1 MIKGFTKSLMYESLI
16 FYKRGFMAH
25 KEQILIEN
33 EKQAN
38 YVVAKVMRIVFI
50 FFTLLYVLNVIGVF
64 VVNQTVMTVSYLV
77 GSFFL
82 FLPTILLR
90 FFQKNYI
97 LIKIVNIFVAVAFIT
112 LLSATL
118 TYHVIVFY
126 AFPIAISS
134 LYFSKRL
141 NICTT
146 ILTVIGVSI
155 GQIAA
160 FFLDTV
166 QDKNFVQ
173 LYNVIVF
180 GIIPRAV
187 ILSALAAIATM
198 ISTRATVL
206 LKKLLKAESELKKT
220 HKEMIIGFATLVEN
234 KDGSTG
240 GHIKRTSTYVKLL
253 ATELKKRGIY
263 DDILTEDYLENLCQ
277 AAPMHDIGKIAV
289 PDIILQKPAK
299 LSPEEFEIIKQ
310 HSANG
315 GKIIKETFARMH
327 HDTAYTRIAYDV
339 AKYHHEKWN
348 GKGYP
353 KGLRQDEIPLCAR
366 IMAIADVFDAVSED
380 RCYRAAMPLEQCFKI
395 IEEGRG
401 EDFEPIL
408 VDVFLDI
415 KDEIIEG
422 YNSYIR

>member
-1 MIKGFTKSLMYESLI
+1 MC
-16 FYKRGFMAH
+16 
-25 KEQILIEN
+25 
-33 EKQAN
+33 
-38 YVVAKVMRIVFI
+38 
-50 FFTLLYVLNVIGVF
+50 
-64 VVNQTVMTVSYLV
+64 
-77 GSFFL
+77 
-82 FLPTILLR
+82 
-90 FFQKNYI
+90 
-97 LIKIVNIFVAVAFIT
+97 

-118 TYHVIVFY
+118 SHHVTAFY
-126 AFPIAISS
+126 VFPIAISS

-141 NICTT
+141 SIFTT
-146 ILTVIGVSI
+146 ILTVIGVTI
-155 GQIAA
+155 GQFGA
-160 FFLDTV
+160 FFFNTV
-166 QDKNFVQ
+166 HDKNFVH
-173 LYNVIVF
+173 LYDVIVF
-180 GIIPRAV
+180 SIIPRGLLVFAMGS
-187 ILSALAAIATM
+187 ISAMLSKRTKALLIKLFNAEK
-198 ISTRATVL
+198 S
-206 LKKLLKAESELKKT
+206 LKKN
-220 HKEMIIGFATLVEN
+220 HKEMVIGFATLVEN

-253 ATELKKRGIY
+253 AEELKKRGIY
-263 DDILTEDYLENLCQ
+263 EDILTEDYLENLYQ

-299 LSPEEFEIIKQ
+299 LSPEEFEIIKK

-327 HDTAYTRIAYDV
+327 NDTAYTRIAYDV

-422 YNSYIR
+422 YNSYLR